1 MLRFLNNRIKDKGK
15 RCAVYL
21 YPERLI
27 PLSFIHLKHS
37 STFED
42 YMNSEKHILWFKNIS
57 LTDRPRVGGKGG
69 SLGELCNAGIQVPD
83 GFVVTTDAFIDF
95 LDLLDAQHGIR
106 QQIANLDPEDHKV
119 IEQVT
124 AKIRKLVVQTPLPP
138 ELIQHLSDAYQI
150 IGADTPVAVRSSAT
164 SEDSEEASFAGL
176 QDTYLWQKGDAQLL
190 DSVRKCWASLYNPES
205 VAYRL
210 RMGLP
215 EDQLAMAV
223 VVQIMVNSRCSG
235 VMFTRSPTSGDKS
248 VITIEG
254 SWGLGSSIVSG
265 EVTPDKF
272 VVNKITSE
280 ISNKNIANK
289 AIEHL
294 PDENG
299 GIIEKPVSEERQKL
313 SCLSNEELKELASI
327 ARRVEKHYGCPQDI
341 EWALPHEKDD
351 QGEGVLLLQ
360 SRPETVWALKDK
372 APVAKPAARAFDH
385 IFNVMGGQKK

>member
-1 MLRFLNNRIKDKGK
+1 
-15 RCAVYL
+15 
-21 YPERLI
+21 
-27 PLSFIHLKHS
+27 
-37 STFED
+37 
-42 YMNSEKHILWFKNIS
+42 MNSEKHILWFKDIS

-119 IEQVT
+119 IDQVT
-124 AKIRKLVVQTPLPP
+124 ANIRKLVEQAPLPP
-138 ELIQHLSDAYQI
+138 ELIQHLSDAYQT

-210 RMGLP
+210 RLGLP

-248 VITIEG
+248 VITIEA

-280 ISNKNIANK
+280 ISNKNIASK

-294 PDENG
+294 PDETVASL
-299 GIIEKPVSEERQKL
+299 K
-313 SCLSNEELKELASI
+313 CL
-327 ARRVEKHYGCPQDI
+327 
-341 EWALPHEKDD
+341 
-351 QGEGVLLLQ
+351 
-360 SRPETVWALKDK
+360 
-372 APVAKPAARAFDH
+372 
-385 IFNVMGGQKK
+385 